1 MNMINVEMELI
12 ECVLV
17 RRDIW
22 EAEQRRNQRLEG
34 QLRESREEGKHIREW
49 AAAFLVI
56 IGVMAAAIV
65 LMLAGGIG

>member
-1 MNMINVEMELI
+1 MDMVEIKIGLI

-17 RRDIW
+17 RKDIW

-34 QLRESREEGKHIREW
+34 QLRESRKENKHSREW

-56 IGVMAAAIV
+56 IGVLVAAIV
-65 LMLAGGIG
+65 LMLAGGV

>member
-1 MNMINVEMELI
+1 MDMVEIKIGLI

-17 RRDIW
+17 RKDIW
-22 EAEQRRNQRLEG
+22 EADQRLIQRLKG

>member
-1 MNMINVEMELI
+1 MDMVEIKIGLI

-17 RRDIW
+17 RKDIW

-34 QLRESREEGKHIREW
+34 QLRESREENKHSREW

-56 IGVMAAAIV
+56 IGVLVAAIV
-65 LMLAGGIG
+65 LMLAGEV

>member
-1 MNMINVEMELI
+1 MDMVEIKIGLI

-17 RRDIW
+17 RKDIW

-34 QLRESREEGKHIREW
+34 QLRESREENKHSGEW

-56 IGVMAAAIV
+56 IGVLVAAIV
-65 LMLAGGIG
+65 LMLAGGV

>member
-1 MNMINVEMELI
+1 MDMVEIKIGLI

-17 RRDIW
+17 RKDIW

-34 QLRESREEGKHIREW
+34 QLRESREENKHSREW

-56 IGVMAAAIV
+56 IGVLVAAIV
-65 LMLAGGIG
+65 LMLAGGV